1 MSTSDYRAPSA
12 LNRHLPADKQNT
24 PVRDSS
30 ASVVVRAVL
39 DDGRTGGFSSV
50 ASAAKY
56 FAVTDRILRRWIDRQ
71 EVGVGG
77 NGRRCSKIWM
87 CGGKQVARNQ
97 RKLVVAFKDGR
108 PRQSWSTV
116 RMAARSLGLSESVV
130 SLYRRQG
137 PSRQSEL
144 SYVGWE
150 QR

>member
-1 MSTSDYRAPSA
+1 
-12 LNRHLPADKQNT
+12 
-24 PVRDSS
+24 
-30 ASVVVRAVL
+30 
-39 DDGRTGGFSSV
+39 
-50 ASAAKY
+50 
-56 FAVTDRILRRWIDRQ
+56 
-71 EVGVGG
+71 
-77 NGRRCSKIWM
+77 
-87 CGGKQVARNQ
+87 VARNQ